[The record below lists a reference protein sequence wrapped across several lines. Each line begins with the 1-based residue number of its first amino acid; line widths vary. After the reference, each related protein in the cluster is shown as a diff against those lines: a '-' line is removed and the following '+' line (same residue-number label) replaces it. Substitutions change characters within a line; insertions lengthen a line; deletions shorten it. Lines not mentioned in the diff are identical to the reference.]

1 MSREFIKPLITEE
14 RIDQEIDKLAKI
26 LNEEYKGKKPVFIV
40 ILKGAFIFAA
50 NLLTKLTM
58 DLRVDF
64 MVLSSYL
71 GEKSSSGKVRIEED
85 ISIDIED
92 EDVVV
97 IEDIIDTGLTYKTL
111 KKKLLANSPKSLKLV
126 TLLDKRSKRNVDE
139 NPDFTCFVIDDLFV
153 VGYGLDYKQR
163 YRNLPYI
170 AVLKEE

>member
-1 MSREFIKPLITEE
+1 MSKEFIETLITKEM
-14 RIDQEIDKLAKI
+14 IDEKIDKLAKI
-26 LNEEYKGKKPVFIV
+26 LNEEYKEKRPVFIV

-71 GEKSSSGKVRIEED
+71 GERNSSGKVRIEED
-85 ISIDIED
+85 ISIDIDD

-111 KKKLLANSPKSLKLV
+111 KKKLLANSPRSLKLV